1 MLLNRQGEASK
12 EERKDEHLSDDN
24 TGGHRRLCSCALL
37 TQDGVEQLE
46 LARLYR
52 EEAQA
57 APSKVRNPRH
67 SSMGSIRDP
76 CENPARRDPDPA
88 TFVPPGIP
96 VCFAAGYGSTVSIG
110 RTCPRYRRARQDR
123 TCADFLSCNSLAYN
137 LRVGA
142 CSKSSAHSRLAR
154 RLVNYT

>member
-1 MLLNRQGEASK
+1 VSK
-12 EERKDEHLSDDN
+12 QERKDEHLSDDN
-24 TGGHRRLCSCALL
+24 TGGHLRLCSCALL

-57 APSKVRNPRH
+57 APSKVRSPRH

-88 TFVPPGIP
+88 TFVPPWHTRVLRRWLRQYGIDWKDVP
-96 VCFAAGYGSTVSIG
+96 KI
-110 RTCPRYRRARQDR
+110 P
-123 TCADFLSCNSLAYN
+123 
-137 LRVGA
+137 
-142 CSKSSAHSRLAR
+142 
-154 RLVNYT
+154 

>member
-1 MLLNRQGEASK
+1 MSK
-12 EERKDEHLSDDN
+12 QERKDEHLSDDN

-52 EEAQA
+52 EEARRRPLRPKLEARAIALWGVYATPAKIRLA
-57 APSKVRNPRH
+57 AIRILPPS
-67 SSMGSIRDP
+67 S
-76 CENPARRDPDPA
+76 
-88 TFVPPGIP
+88 PPGIP

-110 RTCPRYRRARQDR
+110 RMCPRYRRARQDR
-123 TCADFLSCNSLAYN
+123 NCAEFLSCNSLAYN

-154 RLVNYT
+154 QLVNYT

>member
-57 APSKVRNPRH
+57 APSKVRSPRH
-67 SSMGSIRDP
+67 SSMASIRDP
-76 CENPARRDPDPA
+76 CENPARREPDPA
-88 TFVPPGIP
+88 TFVPLAYPCASP
-96 VCFAAGYGSTVSIG
+96 LATAV
-110 RTCPRYRRARQDR
+110 RYRLEGRAQDTVEHDR
-123 TCADFLSCNSLAYN
+123 TEI
-137 LRVGA
+137 
-142 CSKSSAHSRLAR
+142 AR
-154 RLVNYT
+154 TFCPVTP

>member
-52 EEAQA
+52 KEARRARLAVSLVSAPLLLVKGVPREARQMSCVACGTRQA
-57 APSKVRNPRH
+57 DPDARLEAASSLNASVSKVRGQSRSAFSPAKDDLTSEVAPAVRLNRGY
-67 SSMGSIRDP
+67 SRRTGVMGWI
-76 CENPARRDPDPA
+76 
-88 TFVPPGIP
+88 
-96 VCFAAGYGSTVSIG
+96 
-110 RTCPRYRRARQDR
+110 
-123 TCADFLSCNSLAYN
+123 
-137 LRVGA
+137 
-142 CSKSSAHSRLAR
+142 
-154 RLVNYT
+154 